1 MRKAGAIL
9 LLSVSAALTGCGS
22 QSAGGP
28 GTGSVAIQISPTQ
41 ATLHP
46 NDTAQFTATVTGT
59 SNMAVVWEVNNQAGG
74 NSTIGTITAQ
84 GLYTAPS
91 NVPNPSTVT
100 VTAVSQADSTKS
112 ASAAVAIVS
121 PTMVTVTVSPSPA
134 TVAANGTQQ
143 FTATVTGTSN
153 TAVTWDVNNIT
164 GGNSTVGT
172 ISSSGLYTA
181 PANVPNPSTVT
192 VTAVSQA
199 DTTKSGSAQVTIVS
213 STTVAVNVS
222 PSSATVAVGGTQQF
236 TATVTG
242 TSNTAVT
249 WEVNNIIGGNSNVG
263 TISSSGLYTAPTN
276 VPNPSTV
283 TVTAV
288 SQADPTKSSSAQVTI
303 LPGITVV
310 VSPSSVSVAV
320 GAVQQFTA
328 TVTGTANTA
337 VSWEVNNIA
346 GGNSTIG
353 TISSNGLY
361 KAPAALPTPN
371 PVTVTAVSQADSTK
385 SASSI
390 VTIIQFSNGVVN
402 GHYAFEFTGQIPSG
416 PVYLAGSFQADGNG
430 NVTGGTEDRT
440 DVTGVHSESISGT
453 YSVGPDGRGTLTLV
467 ASSGT
472 IDYRLVMS
480 GPGRATLIG
489 FNGTTTTEGYGLLAK
504 QDASTF
510 LLSSIASNWA
520 FGVSGTVVSGGVST
534 GQAVEA
540 GRFAVDS
547 SGNISAG
554 AQDQNFGGVVTPN
567 VPFTGSVGTPDPT
580 TGRAVATL
588 GSLQYAFYIVSS
600 TEFFM
605 TTISPVSPT
614 QAMAFAGRAA
624 QQSGAPFTNGSLSGA
639 YAFEWS
645 GQGSAATSLV
655 AEVGQMTADG
665 NGGISNGTFDLN
677 DLPGARGPV
686 SFTGT
691 YALDPSG
698 NGRGTMSNLTGSQP
712 ASNYVF
718 YMTSAAS
725 AFFVSAD
732 TGSVLAGVA
741 LGQSGGPFSNSSFA
755 GSYGYTVNGFVTGA
769 PADTSG
775 QLLPDAN
782 GNITGSADTNLAG
795 TLIPNQTVQ
804 LGVYSSTN
812 GVIGRYTLTI
822 LLSGSPQPPP
832 ANYVMYLVDPGR
844 GFLVQVDSQSIL
856 TGSATVQF

>member
-1 MRKAGAIL
+1 M
-9 LLSVSAALTGCGS
+9 
-22 QSAGGP
+22 
-28 GTGSVAIQISPTQ
+28 
-41 ATLHP
+41 
-46 NDTAQFTATVTGT
+46 
-59 SNMAVVWEVNNQAGG
+59 WEVNNQAGG

-84 GLYTAPS
+84 GLYTAPA

-112 ASAAVAIVS
+112 ASAVVAIIS
-121 PTMVTVTVSPSPA
+121 PAMVTVTVSPSPA
-134 TVAANGTQQ
+134 TVPANGTQQ

-153 TAVTWDVNNIT
+153 TAVTWEVNNVT

-172 ISSSGLYTA
+172 ISASGLYTA

-199 DTTKSGSAQVTIVS
+199 DATKSGSAQVTIVS

-249 WEVNNIIGGNSNVG
+249 WEVNNTTGGNSTVG
-263 TISSSGLYTAPTN
+263 TISASGLYTAPAN

-328 TVTGTANTA
+328 TVTGTSNTA
-337 VSWEVNNIA
+337 VSWEVNSVA

-361 KAPAALPTPN
+361 KAPAAPPTPN

-390 VTIIQFSNGVVN
+390 VTIVQFSNGVVN

-430 NVTGGTEDRT
+430 NVTGGTEDRS
-440 DVTGVHSESISGT
+440 DVAGVHSESVSGT
-453 YSVGPDGRGTLTLV
+453 YSLGPDGRGTLTLV

-480 GPGRATLIG
+480 GPGRAVLIG
-489 FNGTTTTEGYGLLAK
+489 FNGTITTEGYGSLAK
-504 QDASTF
+504 QDASAF
-510 LLSSIASNWA
+510 SLSSIASNWA

-534 GQAVEA
+534 GQSVEA
-540 GRFAVDS
+540 GRFTVDS

-567 VPFTGSVGTPDPT
+567 VAFTGSVGTPDTT
-580 TGRAVATL
+580 TGRAAATL
-588 GSLQYAFYIVSS
+588 GSLQYALYIVSS

-605 TTISPVSPT
+605 TTISPISPT
-614 QAMAFAGRAA
+614 QAMAFVGRAA
-624 QQSGAPFTNGSLSGA
+624 QQSGTPFTKGSLSGA

-718 YMTSAAS
+718 YMASAAS

-769 PADTSG
+769 PADTAG

-832 ANYVMYLVDPGR
+832 ANYVMYLVDPGH
-844 GFLVQVDSQSIL
+844 GFLVQVDSQSVL
-856 TGSATVQF
+856 TGSATAQF

>member
-1 MRKAGAIL
+1 MRNAGAVL
-9 LLSVSAALTGCGS
+9 LLSLSAALTGCSGGIV
-22 QSAGGP
+22 GGP
-28 GTGSVAIQISPTQ
+28 GSGPIAIQILPTQ

-46 NDTAQFTATVTGT
+46 ND
-59 SNMAVVWEVNNQAGG
+59 
-74 NSTIGTITAQ
+74 
-84 GLYTAPS
+84 
-91 NVPNPSTVT
+91 
-100 VTAVSQADSTKS
+100 
-112 ASAAVAIVS
+112 
-121 PTMVTVTVSPSPA
+121 
-134 TVAANGTQQ
+134 TQQ

-153 TAVTWDVNNIT
+153 TAVTWEVNNVT
-164 GGNSTVGT
+164 AGNSTVGT

-199 DTTKSGSAQVTIVS
+199 DSTKSASATVVIASPTMVSVSVSPSPATVAANGAQQFTATVTGTSNTAVTWEVNNLTGGNSTVGTISSSGLYTAPVNVPNPSTVTVTAVLQADPTKSGSAQVTIVS

-222 PSSATVAVGGTQQF
+222 PSSAMVAVSGTQQF

-249 WEVNNIIGGNSNVG
+249 WEVNNLTGGNSTVG
-263 TISSSGLYTAPTN
+263 TISSSGLYTAPAN

-283 TVTAV
+283 SVTAV

-303 LPGITVV
+303 LAGITVV
-310 VSPSSVSVAV
+310 VSPSSVSVEV

-328 TVTGTANTA
+328 TVTGTSNTA
-337 VSWEVNNIA
+337 VSWEVNNVA
-346 GGNSTIG
+346 GGNSTVG

-361 KAPAALPTPN
+361 KAPAAAPIPN

-385 SASSI
+385 SASSM
-390 VTIIQFSNGVVN
+390 VTIIEFSNGLVN
-402 GHYAFEFTGQIPSG
+402 GHYAFELTGQIPSG
-416 PVYLAGSFQADGNG
+416 PLFLAGSFQADGTG
-430 NVTGGTEDRT
+430 NVTGGTQDRS
-440 DVTGVHSESISGT
+440 DVSGVHSESISGT

-467 ASSGT
+467 SSSGT
-472 IDYRLVMS
+472 ADYRFVMN
-480 GPGRATLIG
+480 GPGRAALIG
-489 FNGTTTTEGYGLLAK
+489 FNGSTTTEGYGSLAK

-510 LLSSIASNWA
+510 SLSSIASNWA
-520 FGVSGTVVSGGVST
+520 FGVSGMVVSGGVST

-540 GRFAVDS
+540 GRFTVDS
-547 SGNISAG
+547 SGNITAG

-567 VPFTGSVGTPDPT
+567 VPFAGTLGSPDPT

-600 TEFFM
+600 AEFFM

-614 QAMAFAGRAA
+614 QAMAFVGRAA
-624 QQSGAPFTNGSLSGA
+624 QQSGTPFTNGSLSGA

-645 GQGSAATSLV
+645 GQGGAATSLV

-691 YALDPSG
+691 YSLDPSG
-698 NGRGTMSNLTGSQP
+698 NGRGTMSSLTGSQP
-712 ASNYVF
+712 ASNYAF
-718 YMTSAAS
+718 YMASSAS

-732 TGSVLAGVA
+732 SGSVLAGVA
-741 LGQSGGPFSNSSFA
+741 LAESGGPFSNSSFA

-782 GNITGSADTNLAG
+782 GNITGAADTNLAG

-804 LGVYSSTN
+804 LGSYSSTSGVN
-812 GVIGRYTLTI
+812 GRFTLTI
-822 LLSGSPQPPP
+822 LLTGSPQPPP
-832 ANYVMYLVDPGR
+832 ANYVMYLVDPGH
-844 GFLVQVDSQSIL
+844 GFLVEVDSQSIL
-856 TGSATVQF
+856 TGSATVRF

>member
-9 LLSVSAALTGCGS
+9 LLGASAALTGCGG
-22 QSAGGP
+22 QSTGGP

-46 NDTAQFTATVTGT
+46 NDTQQFTATVAGT
-59 SNMAVVWEVNNQAGG
+59 SITAVMWEVNNQAGG

-84 GLYTAPS
+84 GLYTAPA

-153 TAVTWDVNNIT
+153 TAVTWEVNNVT

-172 ISSSGLYTA
+172 ISASGLYTA

-199 DTTKSGSAQVTIVS
+199 D
-213 STTVAVNVS
+213 
-222 PSSATVAVGGTQQF
+222 
-236 TATVTG
+236 
-242 TSNTAVT
+242 
-249 WEVNNIIGGNSNVG
+249 
-263 TISSSGLYTAPTN
+263 
-276 VPNPSTV
+276 
-283 TVTAV
+283 
-288 SQADPTKSSSAQVTI
+288 PTKSSLAQVTI

-328 TVTGTANTA
+328 TVTGTSNTA
-337 VSWEVNNIA
+337 VSWEVNSIA

-361 KAPAALPTPN
+361 KAPATPPTLN

-390 VTIIQFSNGVVN
+390 VTIVQFSNGLVN

-430 NVTGGTEDRT
+430 NVTGGTEDRS
-440 DVTGVHSESISGT
+440 DVAGVHSESISGT

-480 GPGRATLIG
+480 GPGRAVLIG
-489 FNGTTTTEGYGLLAK
+489 FNGTITTEGYGLLAK
-504 QDASTF
+504 QDVSTF
-510 LLSSIASNWA
+510 SLSSIASNWA

-534 GQAVEA
+534 GQSVEA
-540 GRFAVDS
+540 GRFTVDS

-580 TGRAVATL
+580 TGRAAATL

-600 TEFFM
+600 TELFM

-614 QAMAFAGRAA
+614 QAMAFVGRAA
-624 QQSGAPFTNGSLSGA
+624 QQSGTPFTKGSLSGA

-718 YMTSAAS
+718 YMASAAS

-769 PADTSG
+769 PADTAG

-804 LGVYSSTN
+804 LGAYSSTN

-832 ANYVMYLVDPGR
+832 ANYVMYLVDPGH

-856 TGSATVQF
+856 AGSATVQF